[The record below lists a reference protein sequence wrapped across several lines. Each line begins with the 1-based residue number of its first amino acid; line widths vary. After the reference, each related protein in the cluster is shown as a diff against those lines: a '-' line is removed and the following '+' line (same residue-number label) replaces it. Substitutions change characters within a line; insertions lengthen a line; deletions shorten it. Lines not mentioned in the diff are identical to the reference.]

1 MFIWIVVLF
10 LLGVFAF
17 FDSMFNM
24 GEIFRRVNSVL
35 FILISLGLL
44 IRTTMKAKM
53 MKYEQLQ
60 NKVFDLEQ
68 QVRILQEGEKKL
80 ADF

>member
-1 MFIWIVVLF
+1 MFIWIGVLF
-10 LLGVFAF
+10 LLGVLAF

-60 NKVFDLEQ
+60 NKVFSLEQ